1 MEVRVTRA
9 RKVFSDGKH
18 NAFTGIAAVR
28 DKVFI
33 AFRSGPDHGS
43 VIEGTIKVLASTDA
57 ENWDLMAE
65 LRQPA
70 PSDLRDP
77 KVVAF
82 GESLLLFCG
91 ERRAMDAQRISLVFR
106 STDGKTFGEPQAVR
120 GLPEGHWLWHVQAH
134 DGRLYGTAYNPCR
147 GEYAVALYSS
157 ADGLDW
163 EWVADFPVPG
173 GETYLDF
180 DREGVLWALVRHD
193 DPGSGDHIPALC
205 VAEPPYAKFRSVRR
219 LPLNLQGPMI
229 KRLEGGC
236 VIVCRQWDAPGR
248 RNLRT
253 DLFWLGDGR
262 DLRRIRSLPSG
273 GDTSYA
279 GWLDQGEGRA
289 LLSYYSSHEHK
300 MDEPHSNDAVF
311 AKDRAYAEHS
321 TPADIFVAE
330 ISYASAAG

>member
-43 VIEGTIKVLASTDA
+43 MDGAIKVIASADSET
-57 ENWDLMAE
+57 WDLMAE
-65 LRQPA
+65 LRNPA

-91 ERRAMDAQRISLVFR
+91 ERRAMDSHRTSLVFR

-120 GLPEGHWLWHVQAH
+120 GLPEGHWLWHVQPCA
-134 DGRLYGTAYNPCR
+134 DRLYGAAYRHQDNSFI
-147 GEYAVALYSS
+147 VALYAS

-163 EWVADFPVPG
+163 EWVADFPVSG

-180 DREGVLWALVRHD
+180 DREGVLWALARHD

-205 VAEPPYAKFRSVRR
+205 VAEPPYTKFCSVRR
-219 LPLNLQGPMI
+219 LPLDLQGPMI

-253 DLFWLGDGR
+253 DLFWLGDGQ

-289 LLSYYSSHEHK
+289 LISYYSSHEHK

-311 AKDRAYAEHS
+311 EKDGAHAEHS

-330 ISYASAAG
+330 ISYEPA